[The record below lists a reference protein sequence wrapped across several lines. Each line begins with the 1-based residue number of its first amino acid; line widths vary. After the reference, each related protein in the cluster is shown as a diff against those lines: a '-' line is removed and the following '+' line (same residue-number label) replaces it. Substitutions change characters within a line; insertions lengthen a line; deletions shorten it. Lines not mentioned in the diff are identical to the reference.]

1 MGNRNIPTVSD
12 EDWMDHREVYKTLQ
26 IRPYQVAMLAQHGQ
40 LIEAKNSAGKA
51 GVTRS
56 SVDAYL
62 TSMGPANAPGLGLGK
77 KARSGIFEGLI
88 EGIIDTFTK

>member
-1 MGNRNIPTVSD
+1 MANRSIPTVSD
-12 EDWMDHREVYKTLQ
+12 DDWMDHRDVYKTLQ
-26 IRPYQVAMLAQHGQ
+26 IRPHQAAILAQQGQ

-62 TSMGPANAPGLGLGK
+62 TSMGPGNAPGLDIGK
-77 KARSGIFEGLI
+77 KARRGIFEGLL
-88 EGIIDTFTK
+88 ESIIDTFTK